1 MTRLIYAGW
10 LLLAVVLLVVA
21 LLFVLAN
28 DQNVSL
34 SLLVPGASWSAP
46 VGALVLA
53 GFIVGAILGLVAGLG
68 TRQVRR
74 LRTPRN

>member
-1 MTRLIYAGW
+1 MTRLVYTGW

-34 SLLVPGASWSAP
+34 SLLVPGAQWSAP
-46 VGALVLA
+46 VGAMVLA
-53 GFIVGAILGLVAGLG
+53 GFIVGAVLGLIAGMG
-68 TRQVRR
+68 VRQVRR
-74 LRTPRN
+74 LRTTRE